1 MDWMQLLHTVLHLDR
16 NLGAVIAQYGLAVYA
31 ILFAMV
37 FVEIGIL
44 PLFFLPGDPL
54 LFVCGAFC
62 ATGAMNIW
70 AVMGVLFAA
79 TVGGSCLNH
88 RIGQAVGQRVFT
100 RDYRWLD
107 KAALRKTHV
116 FYERHRGLTFLL
128 SPFIAVIR
136 TFAPFV
142 GGVAGLSF
150 VHFFPFAAAG
160 AALWVCIL
168 VPAGYLFG
176 NVPIVREHLSSLVLL
191 GMALGVGSLVV
202 GMLWR
207 LVERRRSRGRP

>member
-1 MDWMQLLHTVLHLDR
+1 MDWMQLLHAVLHLDR
-16 NLGAVIAQYGLAVYA
+16 NLGAVIAQYGLAVYV
-31 ILFAMV
+31 ILFMIV

-62 ATGAMNIW
+62 ANGAMDLGV
-70 AVMGVLFAA
+70 VMLVLFVA
-79 TVGGSCLNH
+79 TVAGSCLNH
-88 RIGQAVGQRVFT
+88 RIGQAVGERVFT

-150 VHFFPFAAAG
+150 ARFFPFAAAG
-160 AALWVCIL
+160 AALWVLVL

-176 NVPIVREHLSSLVLL
+176 NVPVVREHLSSLVLL
-191 GMALGVGSLVV
+191 GMALGVGSLVL
-202 GMLWR
+202 GAIWR
-207 LVERRRSRGRP
+207 LIERRRGRR